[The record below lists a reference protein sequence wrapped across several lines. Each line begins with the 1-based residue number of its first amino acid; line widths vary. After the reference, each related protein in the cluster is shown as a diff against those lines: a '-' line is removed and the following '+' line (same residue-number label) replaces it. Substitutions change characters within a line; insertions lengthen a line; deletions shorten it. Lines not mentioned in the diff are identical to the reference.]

1 MKFKNIYQ
9 GDVCYNDLK
18 DMINRV
24 ANDFADDNAFA
35 YNDGGKKVEV
45 KYSAFKD
52 DINSLGTYLYDLGY
66 KNKKIALLGENSY
79 EWVVSYF
86 AVVNGG
92 NVILPIDK
100 ELKPNEIA
108 ELLNRS
114 ESDLLIYS
122 AQKQKCVDEMI
133 ESGVYTQNFICMNEF
148 SNIYQKGRELIKEG
162 NNEYLDCEINPD
174 EMCAIIYTSGTTG
187 SPKGVMLSHNNL
199 VKDAYYSISCMQ
211 IPRNTVAILPLNH
224 TFGFMA
230 SILCQLW
237 MGYCIYIN
245 NSVKTVLRDIKDAKP
260 GHISVVPLYV
270 ENIYKNIW
278 KGAEKQGKA
287 ETLKK
292 AIKASNALRKVGI
305 DLRQKLFKS
314 VLDNF
319 GGNLQMIISGGAPI
333 DDIYMK
339 GFDDFGITIINGFG
353 ITECSPIVA
362 LNRVDGIKYGTVGNP
377 IINVQVKIVDPDEN
391 GEGEIW
397 VKGDIVMLGYY
408 KNEEATN
415 EVLKDGW
422 FNTGDIGKIVDGNY
436 LKITGRKKNLIIL
449 ANGKNVYPEELEY
462 LISRVDNVTEVLVYE
477 ENDLITAEIYSDV
490 EENKEE
496 VRNQIKA
503 DIQKVNQKLAGYK
516 QIRKIKFRSVE
527 FDKTTTKKI
536 RRVYNK

>member
-18 DMINRV
+18 DMINSV
-24 ANDFADDNAFA
+24 AKEYNDAIAFA
-35 YNDGGKKVEV
+35 YNDNGKKVEIS
-45 KYSAFKD
+45 YQAFKAD
-52 DINSLGTYLYDLGY
+52 VDGLGTYLYNQGY
-66 KNKKIALLGENSY
+66 KNKKIALVGENSY

-86 AVVNGG
+86 AVANGG
-92 NVILPIDK
+92 NIILPIDK

-108 ELLNRS
+108 ALLNKS
-114 ESDLLIYS
+114 ETDLLIYS

-148 SNIYQKGRELIKEG
+148 ADIFSKGRNLISG
-162 NNEYLDCEINPD
+162 GYTEYLDYEINPE

-187 SPKGVMLSHNNL
+187 DPKGVMLSQKNL
-199 VKDAYYSISCMQ
+199 VKDAYYSISCMK

-230 SILCQLW
+230 SLLCQLW
-237 MGYCIYIN
+237 MGYTIFMN
-245 NSVKTVLRDIKDAKP
+245 NSVKNVLRDIKEAKP

-278 KGAEKQGKA
+278 KAAEKQGKA
-287 ETLKK
+287 ELLRKL
-292 AIKASNALRKVGI
+292 IKTSNAMRKVGI
-305 DLRQKLFKS
+305 DLRRTLFKS

-333 DDIYMK
+333 DDLYMK

-362 LNRVDGIKYGTVGNP
+362 LNRVDNIKYGTVGNP
-377 IINVQVKIVDPDEN
+377 IMNVNVKIVNPDEN

-408 KNEEATN
+408 KNQEATD

-422 FNTGDIGKIVDGNY
+422 FNTGDIGKIIDTNF

-449 ANGKNVYPEELEY
+449 SNGKNVYPEELEY
-462 LISRVDNVTEVLVYE
+462 LISRVENVTEVLVYE
-477 ENDLITAEIYSDV
+477 EDDLICAEIYSDC
-490 EENKEE
+490 EEDKEAIRNKI
-496 VRNQIKA
+496 RD
-503 DIQKVNQKLAGYK
+503 DIQVINQKLAGYK
-516 QIRKIKFRSVE
+516 QIRKIKFRAVE